1 MNGVMRKIVVLI
13 GVLSLLTIPLV
24 ASADD
29 GTEEAPPPS
38 GDSQLVYYYDGFFQL
53 FYGFFAP
60 DGDPEACTPSETV
73 VDEGTAPDPE
83 TVAGDGEPIPAPA
96 DECSQLLIESSNG
109 EVNHGS
115 FLSSFVKAFK
125 AASEGDTPFGHYVRE
140 FAQSDLGKTDKA
152 DKAEKPDK
160 AEKGSDDGEDA
171 DVGDDDDA
179 DSGKP
184 DKTANGNKGNSNGHG
199 KGKKGD

>member
-38 GDSQLVYYYDGFFQL
+38 DDSQLVYYYDGFFQL

-60 DGDPEACTPSETV
+60 DGDSEACTPSETV

-83 TVAGDGEPIPAPA
+83 TVAGDGEPTPVPA
-96 DECSQLLIESSNG
+96 DECSELLIESSNG

-125 AASEGDTPFGHYVRE
+125 AAFEGDAIRV
-140 FAQSDLGKTDKA
+140 
-152 DKAEKPDK
+152 KPD
-160 AEKGSDDGEDA
+160 DGLRLEIGGRVLLDGQ
-171 DVGDDDDA
+171 VGDEGVITSSLCIGSRIAQRMDL
-179 DSGKP
+179 P
-184 DKTANGNKGNSNGHG
+184 RW
-199 KGKKGD
+199 